1 MVPGASVSLPSEE
14 GQGGVSK
21 RLRGPRWGLLS
32 AAGAIIVAFAGLATL
47 ASSGALEAL
56 PASDSWGLKDWLEIA
71 IVLAFLLSVL
81 FVPILVLTAFV
92 LPQRRAVD
100 PAWRHRLALY
110 RTTSALAR
118 RRPDPAGAAR
128 ACALLSD
135 DGLRVAA
142 ILPGHSEAGRAAARV
157 ALASRGVAHEPVPE
171 ISVPSFYGVE
181 DLAGARRHAL
191 VASRIRMICG
201 GIGLLLLAVGFVLIG
216 VNVFSID
223 PAVTRATE
231 AGYSA
236 NVVAALDD
244 QQFESVP
251 AEIMAW
257 PEMAGMQAR
266 DWAAKVAIGLTLPFA
281 LGLFFASWLRAR
293 PMRIL
298 FLRKFNDRRLG
309 KAYNRLVT
317 NNLQRFGHVIAL
329 ADKRLRRSTLAWF
342 GGMLL
347 GSVQS
352 LPSFVF
358 TVVSIP
364 FLIVLRMT
372 DRTRWG
378 PAFVGAPRDFRLLAK
393 RLFDRLELNVE
404 TTFISKGYLV
414 RTTDDWWRI
423 VVKMMMDSADVIVL
437 DASNVTDGTAWEI
450 DAVTRFGLWHRV
462 VRVTLDAEIAEAEA
476 AFAQAPAAPLFTY
489 DASGHLGDEAAFREA
504 VFTALEQSVRARET

>member
-1 MVPGASVSLPSEE
+1 M
-14 GQGGVSK
+14 
-21 RLRGPRWGLLS
+21 
-32 AAGAIIVAFAGLATL
+32 IVAIAGLATL

-56 PASDSWGLKDWLEIA
+56 LATDAWGLKYWLEIA
-71 IVLAFLLSVL
+71 IVLALLLGAL
-81 FVPILVLTAFV
+81 FVPILVLIAFV

-118 RRPDPAGAAR
+118 PGPHPAGAAR

-142 ILPGHSEAGRAAARV
+142 ILPGHSEAGRAAARE
-157 ALASRGVAHEPVPE
+157 ALAARGVAHEPVPE

-181 DLAGARRHAL
+181 DLAGARRHAP

-201 GIGLLLLAVGFVLIG
+201 GIGLLLFAVSFVLIA

-223 PAVTRATE
+223 PAVTRATQ

-236 NVVAALDD
+236 NVVAALED

-266 DWAAKVAIGLTLPFA
+266 DWAAKVAIGLMLPFA

-298 FLRKFNDRRLG
+298 LLRKFNDRRLG
-309 KAYNRLVT
+309 KAYNKLIT
-317 NNLQRFGHVIAL
+317 NDLQRFGHVIAL
-329 ADKRLRRSTLAWF
+329 ADKHLRRSTLSWF
-342 GGMLL
+342 GGMLRH
-347 GSVQS
+347 SVLS
-352 LPSFVF
+352 LPSLPNVVF
-358 TVVSIP
+358 TIVSIP
-364 FLIVLRMT
+364 FLILLRMT

-393 RLFDRLELNVE
+393 RLFDRLELNME
-404 TTFISKGYLV
+404 KTFISKCYLV
-414 RTTDDWWRI
+414 RTTYDWWRI

-450 DAVTRFGLWHRV
+450 DALTRFGLWHRV
-462 VRVTLDAEIAEAEA
+462 VRVALDTETAEAEA
-476 AFAQAPAAPLFTY
+476 AFSQAPAARLFTY
-489 DASGHLGDEAAFREA
+489 DASGKLSDEAAFREA
-504 VFTALEQSVRARET
+504 LFTALEQSVRARET